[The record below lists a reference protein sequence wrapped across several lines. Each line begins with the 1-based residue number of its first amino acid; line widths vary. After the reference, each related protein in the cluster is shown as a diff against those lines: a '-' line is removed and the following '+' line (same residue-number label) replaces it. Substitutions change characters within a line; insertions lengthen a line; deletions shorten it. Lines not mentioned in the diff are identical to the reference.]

1 MTHGIPFAW
10 TASAFIAYTI
20 LIFVIARLS
29 ARGHSSSSFFRG
41 DRKAPWPVVAYGM
54 IGASISGVTF
64 ISVPGNVWNQN
75 FYYMPMVLGFAVG
88 YVVIAKVLLPL
99 YYRLGLS
106 SIYTYLGERFGRRS
120 YWTGTSFF
128 ILSRLLG
135 AAARIYVAIV
145 VLLTFLP
152 SDFIQALSPSGA
164 FCIIAA
170 VFLSIVYLYTYRGGV
185 RSIIW
190 TDVLQTTFMLLAV
203 VLGIIFICRD
213 MGWTAGELLTSVGQ
227 ATNTNSA
234 SAGFGHGFTN
244 WFDWDW
250 GHGTN
255 AVKQFVSGIVVTVAM
270 TGLDQAMMQKNL
282 ACKDLA
288 SSQKNMYSTGATIIV
303 VNLSFLLLGALL
315 CVYMADK
322 GGFEAFGI
330 SRTDEIF
337 PAVAGSCLGTG
348 VAVFFLIGL
357 ISASYPSAGAAMTSL
372 TSAICVD
379 YLGFSDRNDL
389 DDKGKERLRKRVQAA
404 VAMAFFIIMA
414 VLFLVSNDAV
424 INLIYKLAS
433 YTYGPLLG
441 IFFFGILT
449 RVKVR
454 DKATPFVAAAS
465 PVLCLILNT
474 VLKRM
479 AGFDLGFSLLLVNG
493 LLSFAG
499 MYICS
504 LGQKNGD
511 FAE

>member
-1 MTHGIPFAW
+1 METGIPFIW
-10 TASAFIAYTI
+10 TASAFIAYTV
-20 LIFVIARLS
+20 LIFIIANISSKGR
-29 ARGHSSSSFFRG
+29 SSSSFFRG

-54 IGASISGVTF
+54 IGASVTGVTF

-75 FYYMPMVLGFAVG
+75 FFYMPMVLGFAVG

-99 YYRLGLS
+99 YYRMGLT
-106 SIYTYLGERFGRRS
+106 SIYTYLDERFGRSS

-152 SDFIQALSPSGA
+152 ASFVQALSPTGA
-164 FCIIAA
+164 FCITAA
-170 VFLSIVYLYTYRGGV
+170 VFLTLVYLYTYQGGV

-203 VLGIIFICRD
+203 ILGIIFICKD
-213 MGWTAGELLTSVGQ
+213 MGWTAGAMLSAVGETTNQTSASVGFGRPF
-227 ATNTNSA
+227 A
-234 SAGFGHGFTN
+234 S
-244 WFDWDW
+244 WFDWNW

-255 AVKQFVSGIVVTVAM
+255 AVKQFISGIVVTIAM

-288 SSQKNMYSTGATIIV
+288 SSQKNMYSTGAIIIV
-303 VNLSFLLLGALL
+303 VNLFFLLLGALL
-315 CVYMADK
+315 CVYVSDK

-330 SRTDEIF
+330 SRTDEMF
-337 PAVAGSCLGTG
+337 PAVASTCLGTG
-348 VAVFFLIGL
+348 VALFFLIGL

-372 TSAICVD
+372 TSTICVD
-379 YLGFSDRNDL
+379 FLGFNKREDL
-389 DDKGKERLRKRVQAA
+389 DESAKESLRKKVQAG
-404 VAMAFFIIMA
+404 VSLVFFLIMT

-433 YTYGPLLG
+433 FTYGPLLG

-449 RVKVR
+449 KIKAR
-454 DKATPFVAAAS
+454 DAATPYVAVAS
-465 PVLCLILNT
+465 PVICLLLNMF
-474 VLKRM
+474 LKNVF
-479 AGFDLGFSLLLVNG
+479 GFDLGFSLLLVNG

-499 MYICS
+499 MWICAERKATS
-504 LGQKNGD
+504 LPR
-511 FAE
+511 